1 MDLIGTLP
9 PKLLAVF
16 DADEGSFATS
26 SAAYETARRQVLEL
40 AGEDAF
46 DQSLRLK
53 RTLDEEERLAEYYLR
68 NHNRRVF
75 VPDDL
80 RESLQRLSS
89 RILRCEYHLYML
101 NSNTPLRY
109 NPFLSHWVEIVRG
122 WDRKVGELQ
131 GQHSLNTELLV
142 PLRARRDFVVLILKG
157 TPSKDLEQESP
168 QSIPRRIAGDTTD
181 LEPFDVRPYV
191 KLLEEEGIYE
201 KTPELEAENRIE
213 RDTAQETDTAT
224 ESFGLEPAAGT
235 RAKNKSKASHAEPFK
250 HAPLESLVD
259 LPIDLP
265 SLELIND
272 RLSDQSLNADEASGF
287 VRTYIQHGLR
297 DIERTIKHVP
307 TDNEMTTAD
316 SPYTDPD
323 SQTRALK
330 LLVLFI
336 KNLIRKSIV
345 APEQIYYE
353 IQEICVRYMW
363 VKEVRDFRNFM
374 ETGV

>member
-1 MDLIGTLP
+1 
-9 PKLLAVF
+9 
-16 DADEGSFATS
+16 
-26 SAAYETARRQVLEL
+26 
-40 AGEDAF
+40 
-46 DQSLRLK
+46 
-53 RTLDEEERLAEYYLR
+53 
-68 NHNRRVF
+68 
-75 VPDDL
+75 
-80 RESLQRLSS
+80 
-89 RILRCEYHLYML
+89 
-101 NSNTPLRY
+101 
-109 NPFLSHWVEIVRG
+109 
-122 WDRKVGELQ
+122 
-131 GQHSLNTELLV
+131 
-142 PLRARRDFVVLILKG
+142 
-157 TPSKDLEQESP
+157 
-168 QSIPRRIAGDTTD
+168 
-181 LEPFDVRPYV
+181 
-191 KLLEEEGIYE
+191 
-201 KTPELEAENRIE
+201 TPELEAENRIE